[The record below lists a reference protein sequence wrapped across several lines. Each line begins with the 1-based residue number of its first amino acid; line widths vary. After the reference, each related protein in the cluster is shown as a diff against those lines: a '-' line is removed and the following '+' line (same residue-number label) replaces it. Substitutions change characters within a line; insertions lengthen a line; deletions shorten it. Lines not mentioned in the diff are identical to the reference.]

1 MEQLILQL
9 KHLGYTEYEAKAYIA
24 LVQNSHVSAYQVSK
38 DSGIPRARIY
48 ETLDLLVKKGLVLK
62 ESTLNQTIYS
72 ALPVSMFLAKSKE
85 QWQQN
90 FESMS
95 EELKKIEKNEP
106 KEENKILVLKS
117 RESIIQY
124 CKKVLSEAKNKIVL
138 SMWDDM
144 YEELRELL
152 EEKSKSVSIKG
163 ITLHVENA
171 LPTLDE
177 HRITSYTETITNP
190 HWFII
195 SVDGHSMIYGPSPQ
209 EREVAFFTNDPV
221 HIYLLEDYVWH
232 DVLVNRLV
240 KQSSKDL
247 NEWITK
253 ERTAFFGDVS

>member
-1 MEQLILQL
+1 MDQLILQL
-9 KHLGYTEYEAKAYIA
+9 KQLGYTEYEAKAYIA

-48 ETLDLLVKKGLVLK
+48 GTLDLLVKKGLVLK
-62 ESTLNQTIYS
+62 ESSTNQTIYS

-85 QWQQN
+85 EWHKN
-90 FESMS
+90 FDSMS
-95 EELKKIEKNEP
+95 EEFKKIEVNEP
-106 KEENKILVLKS
+106 KEENKILVIKS
-117 RESIIQY
+117 RESIIEY
-124 CKKVLSEAKNKIVL
+124 CKKVISEAKNKIVL

-144 YEELRELL
+144 YEEFQEIL
-152 EEKSKSVSIKG
+152 EEKSKAVSIRG

-171 LPTLDE
+171 LPTLDK
-177 HRITSYTETITNP
+177 HRITNYTETITNP

-209 EREVAFFTNDPV
+209 EREVAFYTNDPV
-221 HIYLLEDYVWH
+221 HIYLLEDYIWH

-240 KQSSKDL
+240 KRTDLDL

-253 ERTAFFGDVS
+253 ERTEFFN